1 MFSYGAAA
9 VQSLK
14 GLNSHLNYLRRTQLW
29 FQILVGMVLGVVTGL
44 LLAPERGYVDAAT
57 SQTIGNWLAL
67 PGELFLTLIQMVVIG
82 LVFSSIIIGI
92 NASEDK
98 DAIKRIGMKV
108 VPFFIITTAIAC
120 VIGITVAMTIKP
132 GDYIAPDLVS
142 RMMAGTTVTNDTPAA
157 APPSLAQ
164 IPEKI
169 VSVIPKNV
177 ISAAVNQEM
186 LQVVVFAIFAGA
198 ALMAIPRARAQPL
211 LDVFAGLQEVSL
223 KIVAWAMTLAPY
235 AVFGLLAR
243 ITLQVGL
250 DAIISMS
257 VYVGAVL
264 LGLVILLMVYLI
276 LIMTLAGR
284 NPLTFLG
291 QIRDVML
298 LAFSTSSSAAV
309 MPLSV
314 KVVEEKLHVRKAIS
328 RFVVPL
334 GATINMAGTAL
345 YQVTAAVFLTQVFD
359 VDLTM
364 GALAILTV
372 TTIGASI
379 GSPASPGVGIVI
391 LATLLTGIGVPPAG
405 IALIIGVDRILDMS
419 RTAVNVTGDLVAC
432 AVVERWSPREGTA
445 SVPAAQTNR
454 SPESA

>member
-29 FQILVGMVLGVVTGL
+29 FQILIGMVLGITTGL
-44 LLAPERGYVDAAT
+44 MLAPEQGYVDTAT
-57 SQTIGNWLAL
+57 SEMIGNWLAL

-132 GDYIAPDLVS
+132 GDYIAPDLVQKL
-142 RMMAGTTVTNDTPAA
+142 MAGDTTIHDMPAA
-157 APPSLAQ
+157 APTSLAQ
-164 IPEKI
+164 VPEKI

-177 ISAAVNQEM
+177 IGAAVNQEM

-211 LDVFAGLQEVSL
+211 LDVFAGLQEISL
-223 KIVAWAMTLAPY
+223 KIVAWAMILAPY

-257 VYVGAVL
+257 VYVGSVL
-264 LGLVILLMVYLI
+264 LGLLLLFALYLI
-276 LIMTLAGR
+276 LILTLARR
-284 NPLTFLG
+284 NPLEFVK

-345 YQVTAAVFLTQVFD
+345 YQVTAAIFLTQVFD
-359 VDLTM
+359 VDLSM
-364 GALAILTV
+364 GALAVLTV

-432 AVVERWSPREGTA
+432 AVVERWSPHPGT
-445 SVPAAQTNR
+445 VQTPSSAPNR
-454 SPESA
+454 D

>member
-14 GLNSHLNYLRRTQLW
+14 GLNSHLNFLRRTQLW
-29 FQILVGMVLGVVTGL
+29 FQILIGMVLGVITGL

-142 RMMAGTTVTNDTPAA
+142 KMMAGSAAANEVPAA

-177 ISAAVNQEM
+177 IGAAVNQEM

-223 KIVAWAMTLAPY
+223 KIVAWAMVLAPY

-264 LGLVILLMVYLI
+264 LGLVILLVVYLI

-284 NPLTFLG
+284 NPMTFLG

-364 GALAILTV
+364 GALAVLTV

-432 AVVERWSPREGTA
+432 AVVERWSPREGTT
-445 SVPAAQTNR
+445 PTPQQ
-454 SPESA
+454 SPS

>member
-1 MFSYGAAA
+1 MFSYGAVAI
-9 VQSLK
+9 QSLK

-29 FQILVGMVLGVVTGL
+29 FQILLGMVLGIATGL
-44 LLAPERGYVDAAT
+44 VLAPERGYVDAAT
-57 SQTIGNWLAL
+57 SEMIGNWLAL

-82 LVFSSIIIGI
+82 LVFSSIVIGI

-98 DAIKRIGMKV
+98 AALKRIGLKV

-120 VIGITVAMTIKP
+120 IIGIAVAITIRP
-132 GDYIAPDLVS
+132 GDYIAPDLVAKL
-142 RMMAGTTVTNDTPAA
+142 MAGTNADAVPAA
-157 APPSLAQ
+157 APPSLADL
-164 IPEKI
+164 PEKI

-177 ISAAVNQEM
+177 IGAAVNQEM

-198 ALMAIPRARAQPL
+198 ALLATPRARAQPL
-211 LDVFAGLQEVSL
+211 LDVFAGLQEISL
-223 KIVAWAMTLAPY
+223 KIVAWAMILAPY

-264 LGLVILLMVYLI
+264 LGLFLLLLMYLAI
-276 LIMTLAGR
+276 IFGLAHR
-284 NPLTFLG
+284 NPGRFLG
-291 QIRDVML
+291 QIKEVML

-314 KVVEEKLHVRKAIS
+314 KVAEEKLHIRKAIS

-334 GATINMAGTAL
+334 GATVNMAGTAL
-345 YQVTAAVFLTQVFD
+345 YQVTAAVFLTQVFN
-359 VDLTM
+359 VDLSM
-364 GALAILTV
+364 GALTVLIV
-372 TTIGASI
+372 TTVGASI

-391 LATLLTGIGVPPAG
+391 LATLLAGIGVPPAG

-432 AVVERWSPREGTA
+432 SVVERWSSHEAETTQ
-445 SVPAAQTNR
+445 PAAP
-454 SPESA
+454 SPTA